1 MLTKWVRQ
9 AWDDFYQYD
18 SESICQV
25 FRNVGLAL
33 PINGSRDN
41 EIKIKDLLRI
51 KVGNWQDWAPSQ
63 GVTQPEDENDLNQ
76 SSNQL
81 PVSTSQIDTVMVN
94 ASLKEVEDR
103 ACDPD
108 EEVESSESEDE

>member
-1 MLTKWVRQ
+1 
-9 AWDDFYQYD
+9 
-18 SESICQV
+18 
-25 FRNVGLAL
+25 L
-33 PINGSRDN
+33 PVDGSRDN

-51 KVGNWQDWAPSQ
+51 KVGNWQDWVPIQ
-63 GVTQPEDENDLNQ
+63 GITQPEDENDLNQ

-81 PVSTSQIDTVMVN
+81 LVSTSRIDTVIVN

-108 EEVESSESEDE
+108 KEVELSELEDE